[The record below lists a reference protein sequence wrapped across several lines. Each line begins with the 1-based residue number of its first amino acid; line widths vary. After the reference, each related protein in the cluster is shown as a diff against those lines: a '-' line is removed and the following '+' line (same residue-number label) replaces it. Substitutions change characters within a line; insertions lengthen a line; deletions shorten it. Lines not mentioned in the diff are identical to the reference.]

1 MPDRARFIATDMLDR
16 QARFLLLRN
25 SDDRMRGDI
34 RLSDSEI
41 LPTPAWG
48 RNNFWPFGEIAE
60 MAEAFDIP
68 NETGTIEASCWRNLW
83 FMRDGRSYRG
93 PFRIQIRAR
102 GHRAGESLDGS
113 GEERRG
119 ADAGRVHGAA
129 RGHNALHPG
138 AGPGAGSVDLIYP
151 QSLGITLGEDVRGG
165 TFGADGQA
173 SACYARV
180 LGRLPKLLIF
190 IVLGI
195 LPIHYNALRGAVET
209 SAQGL

>member
-1 MPDRARFIATDMLDR
+1 MLDR

-34 RLSDSEI
+34 RLSNSEI

-93 PFRIQIRAR
+93 PFRFRSEREATALGNR
-102 GHRAGESLDGS
+102 WMDLVKSGGVLMPDGS
-113 GEERRG
+113 MVPRE
-119 ADAGRVHGAA
+119 A
-129 RGHNALHPG
+129 
-138 AGPGAGSVDLIYP
+138 
-151 QSLGITLGEDVRGG
+151 ITHFIPVPVR
-165 TFGADGQA
+165 A
-173 SACYARV
+173 
-180 LGRLPKLLIF
+180 P
-190 IVLGI
+190 
-195 LPIHYNALRGAVET
+195 
-209 SAQGL
+209 AQ